1 MSNDA
6 LNDMSY
12 NFEPLKLFEPKK
24 DYKVDEQELK
34 ASIEKNKEMIA
45 RIQKKKEEL
54 IKSKK
59 WPYVH
64 V

>member
-12 NFEPLKLFEPKK
+12 NFEPLKLFEPEK

-59 WPYVH
+59 
-64 V
+64 

>member
-12 NFEPLKLFEPKK
+12 NFEPLKLFEPEKN
-24 DYKVDEQELK
+24 YKVDEQELK

-59 WPYVH
+59 
-64 V
+64 